1 MEATH
6 EREQLQ
12 QEILDAKSTD
22 TKLFHKLINKQR
34 GNRGGCV
41 NELTANGQVYRTE
54 EGIFR
59 GWRDHFQALA
69 TPSDKEDFDM
79 KYTRM
84 VSDEVPMISDLC
96 KNSECVE
103 ITPEQVKTAIK
114 SLNTGKAAD
123 YYGVT
128 AEHFLHGG
136 EAVIQAMTHIINM
149 LYKFGRVTDAMK
161 IGTLTPVYKKKGLST
176 DAKNYRGIT
185 VLPVVT
191 KILEA
196 VIRDQI
202 QPIIERQQ
210 NSLQRGFT
218 KHSSPMN
225 CSLISY

>member
-1 MEATH
+1 M
-6 EREQLQ
+6 
-12 QEILDAKSTD
+12 DARSTE

-41 NELTANGQVYRTE
+41 NELNANGQVYRTE
-54 EGIFR
+54 ECILN
-59 GWRDHFQALA
+59 GWRDHFHALA
-69 TPSDKEDFDM
+69 TPSDNEDFDM
-79 KYTRM
+79 KYARM
-84 VSDEVPMISDLC
+84 VSDEVPVISYLC
-96 KNSECVE
+96 KSSEPVE

-123 YYGVT
+123 YYGIT

-136 EAVIQAMTHIINM
+136 EAVIQVMTHIINSV
-149 LYKFGRVTDAMK
+149 YKVGRVTDAMK

-196 VIRDQI
+196 VIRDQK
-202 QPIIERQQ
+202 QPIIDYSRTVFKEDLQ
-210 NSLQRGFT
+210 NTPL
-218 KHSSPMN
+218 P
-225 CSLISY
+225 